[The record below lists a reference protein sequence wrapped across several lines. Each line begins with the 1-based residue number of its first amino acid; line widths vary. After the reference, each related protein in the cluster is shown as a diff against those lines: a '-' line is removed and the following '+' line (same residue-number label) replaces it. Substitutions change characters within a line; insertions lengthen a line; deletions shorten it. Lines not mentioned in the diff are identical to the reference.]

1 MFYRSHYGS
10 DSSSSISTG
19 VGGSIGIHSVNDF
32 YWCVEWNDYGVF
44 GRWCPTLLYL
54 DGLSRLFVLLIS
66 GIGTLILL
74 YTHGYLK
81 GDPLQGRFMLYMMA
95 FMGSM
100 LGLAMS
106 NHLLLLLFI
115 FWELTSFTSYLLIGY
130 NHESQAARDAALQ
143 AMLVTVSGGLALMAG
158 IILMTDAAGTWYL
171 SELVHCG
178 ELLRAH
184 EHYIP
189 ILVLVALGA
198 FTKSAQFPFHFWLP
212 GAMQAPTP
220 ASAYLHSS
228 TMVKAGVYLLARS
241 LLR

>member
-1 MFYRSHYGS
+1 MIIAIVSCFVGAIIAPFLHRRFPSESGILLAFIPLMIFISVLNGTLAGS
-10 DSSSSISTG
+10 LEGG
-19 VGGSIGIHSVNDF
+19 V
-32 YWCVEWNDYGVF
+32 
-44 GRWCPTLLYL
+44 PTLLCL

-100 LGLAMS
+100 LGLALS
-106 NHLLLLLFI
+106 NHLLLLFI

-130 NHESQAARDAALQ
+130 NHENLAARDAALK
-143 AMLVTVSGGLALMAG
+143 AMLVTVSGGLALLAG

-171 SELVHCG
+171 SELVHRG
-178 ELLRAH
+178 GMLQAH

-189 ILVLVALGA
+189 ILALVALGA
-198 FTKSAQFPFHFWLP
+198 VTK
-212 GAMQAPTP
+212 
-220 ASAYLHSS
+220 
-228 TMVKAGVYLLARS
+228 
-241 LLR
+241 